1 MTSGSNQHANERA
14 FINKIEAMSKTI
26 LKEDEDDIDHPMF
39 NKIGSLILSIY
50 DKKFFKKANSE
61 GLTED
66 DYRSALGM
74 LDEKLKEYRASAA
87 GKKAA
92 EKWQKKLAKENSAA
106 ASEQD
111 DEE

>member
-1 MTSGSNQHANERA
+1 MADASNQHKNERA

-39 NKIGSLILSIY
+39 NKIGSLILGIY

-61 GLTED
+61 GLTEE
-66 DYRSALGM
+66 DYRSALNM
-74 LDEKLKEYRASAA
+74 LDEKMKEYRGSAA

-92 EKWQKKLAKENSAA
+92 EKWQKKLEKENSGK
-106 ASEQD
+106 ASEND

>member
-1 MTSGSNQHANERA
+1 MVNGSNQHKNERA

-26 LKEDEDDIDHPMF
+26 LKDDEDDIDHPMF

-61 GLTED
+61 GLTEE
-66 DYRSALGM
+66 DYQSAINM
-74 LDEKLKEYRASAA
+74 LDEKLKEYRQSAA

-92 EKWQKKLAKENSAA
+92 EKWQKTLDKENSATA
-106 ASEQD
+106 NEKD
-111 DEE
+111 N

>member
-1 MTSGSNQHANERA
+1 MAEASNQHKNERA
-14 FINKIEAMSKTI
+14 FVNKIEAMSKTI
-26 LKEDEDDIDHPMF
+26 LKDDEDDIDHPMF
-39 NKIGSLILSIY
+39 NKVGSLILGIY

-61 GLTED
+61 GLTDE

-74 LDEKLKEYRASAA
+74 LDEKLKEYRNSAA

-92 EKWQKKLAKENSAA
+92 EKWQKKLEKENSGR
-106 ASEQD
+106 ASEND

>member
-1 MTSGSNQHANERA
+1 MSNEPNQHKNERA

-39 NKIGSLILSIY
+39 NKIGSLILGIY
-50 DKKFFKKANSE
+50 DRKFFKKANSE
-61 GLTED
+61 GLTEE
-66 DYRSALGM
+66 DYKSALDM

-92 EKWQKKLAKENSAA
+92 EKWQKKLAKENSAT
-106 ASEQD
+106 ASEKD